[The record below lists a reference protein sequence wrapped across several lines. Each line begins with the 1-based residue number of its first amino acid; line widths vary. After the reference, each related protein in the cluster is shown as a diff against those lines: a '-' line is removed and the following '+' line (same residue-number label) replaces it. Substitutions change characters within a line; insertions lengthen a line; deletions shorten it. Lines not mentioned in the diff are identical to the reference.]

1 MRKASVSG
9 STVSALFKRSPREGS
24 RIVVSSIRAR
34 MPIAPAEVAV
44 EVDAERRFGG
54 IDRLY
59 GDGAAAALA
68 ASHACVIGIGG
79 VGSWCVEAL
88 ARSGVGRL
96 TLIDLDHVSESN
108 INRQAHALDV
118 TLGQAKVAAMAERV
132 LAFSP
137 HCRVDTI
144 DDFLT
149 PENATALLKG
159 FDVVIDAIDNVRA
172 KVAIAATCRTHHIPL
187 VMAGG
192 AGGKLDPAQI
202 RIDDLART
210 LQDPLLSK
218 VRARLRKEHGFT
230 RDAKKKFGIEAVF
243 SIEPLRYPAPLSCV
257 AGKSG
262 DGDEIGVPE
271 LAVADAGL
279 QGLACAGYGSS
290 MAVTAS
296 VGLFCASLAI
306 AHLLHAGR
314 GRLSN

>member
-1 MRKASVSG
+1 VSG
-9 STVSALFKRSPREGS
+9 LTVSAPSRCSPHDAVRA
-24 RIVVSSIRAR
+24 VVSPMRASAQA
-34 MPIAPAEVAV
+34 APAEV
-44 EVDAERRFGG
+44 EVGLDSGRRFGG

-59 GDGAAAALA
+59 GADAAAALA
-68 ASHACVIGIGG
+68 VSHACVIGIGG

-108 INRQAHALDV
+108 INRQAHALDA
-118 TLGQAKVAAMAERV
+118 TLGQAKVTAMAERV

-137 HCRVDTI
+137 HCRIDTI

-172 KVAIAATCRTHHIPL
+172 KVAIAATCRAHHLAL

-230 RDAKKKFGIEAVF
+230 RDARKKFGIEAVF
-243 SIEPLRYPAPLSCV
+243 SIEPLRYPAALSC
-257 AGKSG
+257 ATAEGA
-262 DGDEIGVPE
+262 DGREPSEE
-271 LAVADAGL
+271 LAATNTGL

-296 VGLFCASLAI
+296 VGLFCASRAI

-314 GRLSN
+314 GRLTD

>member
-9 STVSALFKRSPREGS
+9 WIVSAPSKRSPHELAP
-24 RIVVSSIRAR
+24 IVLSTGRAGAQA
-34 MPIAPAEVAV
+34 APAEV
-44 EVDAERRFGG
+44 DCGRRFGG

-59 GDGAAAALA
+59 GNGTVDALV

-108 INRQAHALDV
+108 INRQAHALDL

-137 HCRVDTI
+137 HCRIDTI
-144 DDFLT
+144 DDFIT
-149 PENATALLKG
+149 PENAAALLKG

-172 KVAIAATCRTHHIPL
+172 KVAIAATCRAHRIPL

-230 RDAKKKFGIEAVF
+230 RDARKKFGIEAVF
-243 SIEPLRYPAPLSCV
+243 SIEPLRYPTAVSCE
-257 AGKSG
+257 AGAVEA
-262 DGDEIGVPE
+262 DGE
-271 LAVADAGL
+271 LETHEASAAAAGL

-296 VGLFCASLAI
+296 VGLFCASRAI
-306 AHLLHAGR
+306 THLLHAGR
-314 GRLSN
+314 GRLGN